1 MSRPRQILVFGIEG
15 IKPVK
20 LECGE
25 VVFED
30 KGFGR
35 HLAEY
40 DIIVYLVGAFKYS
53 FERGSFYQQVLKKMP
68 AEAIRREKEIGL
80 ALEKGKTVCIIGS
93 HSEDYVVSG
102 LFESNKIGF
111 GYIHEGDIFRNLKIK
126 KSQFKPFL
134 DDVGATQI
142 GFYADSIDDVI
153 CYSNA
158 TVVGFSKR
166 IGNGLLL
173 FLPCIWGS
181 TEISYLIEHFEKLVA
196 GLISYSAKLVE
207 ETPDYI
213 QQFQFDKEKGVREK
227 IGRITEGQI
236 VPLERLLEFYKG
248 LKSVLWLGDNS
259 LVKAT
264 DNLLKKMG
272 FQTYTDEIH
281 EEDLWIMKNQ
291 EKLIIVEV
299 KGLNKNL
306 TRQDISKLDE
316 HREARKA
323 PYMTGLL
330 IANTFMT
337 ADSLESKD
345 EAFPPNVIEKAT
357 NTNVVITRTIDLCR
371 IFNYLELEELPSQIL
386 LEKIQGNKG
395 WLIFK
400 EGKIEII
407 Y

>member
-1 MSRPRQILVFGIEG
+1 MDGIA
-15 IKPVK
+15 PVK
-20 LECGE
+20 LEYGE
-25 VVFED
+25 VIFEGKD
-30 KGFGR
+30 FGR

-40 DIIVYLVGAFKYS
+40 DIIVYLVGAFQYS
-53 FERGSFYQQVLKKMP
+53 FERGALHRQVLKKMP

-80 ALEKGKTVCIIGS
+80 ALEKGKTVCIIGC
-93 HSEDYVVSG
+93 HAEDYVVSG
-102 LFESNKIGF
+102 LFESNRIRF
-111 GYIHEGDIFRNLKIK
+111 GYIHERDIFRNLEIK

-142 GFYADSIDDVI
+142 GFYKDSIDDVI
-153 CYSNA
+153 CYSNT

-181 TEISYLIEHFEKLVA
+181 TDISYLIKHFEKLFA

-207 ETPDYI
+207 EPPDYI

-227 IGRITEGQI
+227 IDRIIEEQI
-236 VPLERLLEFYKG
+236 VPLKRRLEFYKG
-248 LKSVLWLGDNS
+248 LKAVLWLGDNS

-264 DNLLKKMG
+264 DNLLKEMG
-272 FQTYTDEIH
+272 FQTYIDEIG

-306 TRQDISKLDE
+306 TRQDISKLDQ
-316 HREARKA
+316 HREARNI

-345 EAFPPNVIEKAT
+345 QAFPPNVIEKAT

-371 IFNYLELEELPSQIL
+371 IFNYLELEELSSQTL
-386 LEKIQGNKG
+386 LERIQGNIG
-395 WLIFK
+395 WLTFK
-400 EGKIEII
+400 GGKIEII
-407 Y
+407 C